1 MNCHPPTLGLG
12 YNHYWRV
19 ADLARLNDM
28 LRGGFGLEPPFRL
41 VVRGCGAKTL
51 AKRVSAKLLRLLQE
65 HENIVEIVYEFYRQ
79 RLA

>member
-1 MNCHPPTLGLG
+1 
-12 YNHYWRV
+12 
-19 ADLARLNDM
+19 M